1 MLKNMGRAAR
11 CIQGKKYCK
20 VCADDWALLLP
31 KDFIAEIQTLLP
43 RFMEGIA
50 RGEPERTEVAF
61 LAFPVFAGWLPA
73 C

>member
-1 MLKNMGRAAR
+1 MLEHMCRAAR

-20 VCADDWALLLP
+20 VCENNWALLLP
-31 KDFIAEIQTLLP
+31 KYFIAEIQALLP
-43 RFMEGIA
+43 RFKEGIA
-50 RGEPERTEVAF
+50 RGEPERMEIAF

>member
-1 MLKNMGRAAR
+1 MFKHMGRAAR

-20 VCADDWALLLP
+20 VCEHDWAVLLP

-43 RFMEGIA
+43 RFKEGIA
-50 RGEPERTEVAF
+50 CGEPERIEVAF